1 MLPDLQFKIANP
13 NLVQALP
20 IGCLA
25 AKESIFPYVYPSIFI
40 KIINNFRFSFLINL
54 TLIAQLSFYIFIIFY
69 LLSFVQDFASV
80 STHVSLPRAKH
91 IVITHT
97 DFVCKVAVCR
107 GVKRVQ
113 YARFTPR
120 QTNLMTDRVG
130 ITTFWGN

>member
-25 AKESIFPYVYPSIFI
+25 AKESIFPYIYPSIFI

-54 TLIAQLSFYIFIIFY
+54 ALIAQLSFYIFIIFY
-69 LLSFVQDFASV
+69 LLNFVQDFASV
-80 STHVSLPRAKH
+80 STHLSLPRAKH

-97 DFVCKVAVCR
+97 NFVCKVAVCR
-107 GVKRVQ
+107 DVKRV
-113 YARFTPR
+113 YCTRLTSR
-120 QTNLMTDRVG
+120 QTDLMTDRVG